1 MKNKLNNKGFT
12 LIELLAVLVILVAIS
27 SISIPSIL
35 SSLERTKEKQNNSRY
50 KIIETAASQ
59 YVLEHKNEIYKNLG
73 NKDSCYIK
81 ISDIDTLTK
90 EEMLDT
96 DKNTLKDN
104 YIIFTKP
111 NNYEYSTKK
120 NNLESCI

>member
-12 LIELLAVLVILVAIS
+12 LIELLAVIVILVAIS